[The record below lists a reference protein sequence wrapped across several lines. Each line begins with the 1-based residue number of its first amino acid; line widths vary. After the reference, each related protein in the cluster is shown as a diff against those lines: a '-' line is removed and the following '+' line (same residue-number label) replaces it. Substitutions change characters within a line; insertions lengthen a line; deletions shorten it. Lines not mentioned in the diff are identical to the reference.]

1 MYFDSPV
8 AAHDVRNKATIIYTW
23 RLVCPATLSLGFNL
37 WSSACQGSVLLLV
50 RLCPAVA
57 LAAAT
62 IISMLIFFRTCP
74 LCCSNLVCCRQVLS
88 SGILQLQEA
97 GKLHSF
103 KEKWWKE
110 RKGGGKCTDDT
121 KKSSAVTEL
130 SLANVGG
137 VFVVLLLGLLLAA
150 LVGIAEFLW
159 KARSLS
165 KEDKVS
171 FIISVMEN
179 C

>member
-1 MYFDSPV
+1 M
-8 AAHDVRNKATIIYTW
+8 
-23 RLVCPATLSLGFNL
+23 
-37 WSSACQGSVLLLV
+37 
-50 RLCPAVA
+50 
-57 LAAAT
+57 
-62 IISMLIFFRTCP
+62 
-74 LCCSNLVCCRQVLS
+74 LS

-159 KARSLS
+159 KARTLS
-165 KEDKVS
+165 KEDKVGGG
-171 FIISVMEN
+171 EPQ
-179 C
+179 